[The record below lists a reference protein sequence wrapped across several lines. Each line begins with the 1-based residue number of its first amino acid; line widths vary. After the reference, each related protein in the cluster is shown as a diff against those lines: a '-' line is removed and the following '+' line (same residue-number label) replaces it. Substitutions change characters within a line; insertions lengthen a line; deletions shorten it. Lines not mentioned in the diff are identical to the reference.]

1 MPIITPERLL
11 KYTCID
17 DIKGRDPNLLL
28 MDIVEAQNEIFTLTL
43 VNFEDKEKFP
53 TVPEVVE
60 IACLKLAQ
68 YYALVNSDEDAIEPM
83 QSERM
88 GNYSY
93 DRKAEKTATNSSQVA
108 VFVKPDVSKLLSKWI
123 QEKKDKGTANLRLRS
138 I

>member
-1 MPIITPERLL
+1 MAIITPERLL

-17 DIKGRDPNLLL
+17 DIKERNPELLL

-68 YYALVNSDEDAIEPM
+68 YYALVNADEAALEQM
-83 QSERM
+83 QSERI

-93 DRKAEKTATNSSQVA
+93 QRQSEKVGNGQYQSTG
-108 VFVKPDVSKLLSKWI
+108 FVKPNVHSLLSEWI
-123 QEKKDKGTANLRLRS
+123 KEKQNKGTARMRLRS